1 MASIDPGSKNR
12 KSKQDYDWLQE
23 EANRRF
29 CGEGTLDEL
38 TKLLDGYDEQEYRK
52 WEHMRL
58 VASDMYDFTGFDHIN
73 CYTRQNYES
82 GVLEALENTRRMLSI
97 KTAEDLIDFLWV
109 FGYSLKRIIYI
120 VFTQGYVNWNRRD
133 VQNYINRNR
142 FRLNKERENLREQME
157 AAVTSVF
164 QQMKADV
171 MKAEKETLHLYL
183 NTITKLQK
191 ELATIDILEA
201 PSKFDRISKQI
212 DKYTDKVKAMHGIE
226 ALREATIEIG
236 SFKAKES
243 HKKALELGY
252 MDEELQKS
260 TKGLPGPGES
270 DGGAMEAEVM
280 LME

>member
-1 MASIDPGSKNR
+1 MPAIDPGSKNR
-12 KSKQDYDWLQE
+12 KSKESFDWLQE
-23 EANRRF
+23 EATKRF
-29 CGEGTLDEL
+29 YGEGSLDEL
-38 TKLLDGYDEQEYRK
+38 TKLLDDHDEAEYKK

-58 VASDMYDFTGFDHIN
+58 VVSDMYDFKGFDHIN

-97 KTAEDLIDFLWV
+97 QTAEDLIDFLWI

-133 VQNYINRNR
+133 VQKYINRNR
-142 FRLNKERENLREQME
+142 FRLNKERQNLRDKME

-183 NTITKLQK
+183 NAITKLQR
-191 ELATIDILEA
+191 ELQGIDVISES
-201 PSKFDRISKQI
+201 SKFDRISKQI
-212 DKYTDKVKAMHGIE
+212 DKYTEKVKAMHGIE

-236 SFKAKES
+236 SFKAKEG

-252 MDEELQKS
+252 MNDELEKAS
-260 TKGLPGPGES
+260 KGLPGPGES
-270 DGGAMEAEVM
+270 DGGAIDTEVT
-280 LME
+280 LLE